1 MGLFDKFFNK
11 KSAEEKKTVVSNNS
25 SDFLDDII
33 NGKSS
38 DSSYITNNND
48 VESKLNIIDEHQKR
62 MDEIAA
68 KKRELLN
75 MRDFLCNSD
84 ELNHRDNQEGK
95 TR

>member
-1 MGLFDKFFNK
+1 MINFLIKNLRK
-11 KSAEEKKTVVSNNS
+11 KKDSVSNNS

-38 DSSYITNNND
+38 SSSYITNNND

-75 MRDFLCNSD
+75 MRDYLCNSD
-84 ELNHRDNQEGK
+84 ELNYKDNHEGK